1 MTDPMQTNMKVLRDC
16 WSRTV
21 KDMVWGQWVVLD
33 TGLAAAHTMLTAA
46 SARPA
51 TAGPGTAAETERL
64 VALARERMRRGL
76 PPPRDIYKAPY
87 RDRIDW
93 SQFPDWARPSD
104 PDLYE
109 GCAHEG

>member
-1 MTDPMQTNMKVLRDC
+1 MTDTMLTNMKVLRDC

-33 TGLAAAHTMLTAA
+33 TGLAAAHTVLTAA
-46 SARPA
+46 SAPA
-51 TAGPGTAAETERL
+51 ASPGGGTAAETERL

-76 PPPRDIYKAPY
+76 APPPDIYKAPY

-93 SQFPDWARPSD
+93 SLFPDWARPND
-104 PDLYE
+104 PELYE
-109 GCAHEG
+109 GCSHEG